1 MEPPSPQALHAASL
15 APDMHCTVLR
25 ATFDIFESERKSN
38 MRRVFTIAT
47 TAAFF
52 AALALAEN
60 LTGNLLDT
68 SCLDQKKDVSA
79 CQANG
84 TTTSFALQVQGKTY
98 RLDDTGNQQA
108 ILALRNRADRST
120 DPTVAGGPVNA
131 KITGTRD
138 GEMIKV
144 DSIEVQ

>member
-1 MEPPSPQALHAASL
+1 
-15 APDMHCTVLR
+15 
-25 ATFDIFESERKSN
+25 

-68 SCLDQKKDVSA
+68 SCLDQKKEVAS

-84 TTTSFALQVQGKTY
+84 TTTTFALQVSSKTY
-98 RLDDTGNQQA
+98 RLDDVGNQKA
-108 ILALRNRADRST
+108 ILALKERADRST
-120 DPTVAGGPVNA
+120 DPTAAAAPVNA

-138 GEMIKV
+138 GEILKV

>member
-1 MEPPSPQALHAASL
+1 MELPSPQALDAASL
-15 APDMHCTVLR
+15 APDMHCTGPR
-25 ATFDIFESERKSN
+25 ATFDIFESERKRN
-38 MRRVFTIAT
+38 MRKVFTIAT
-47 TAAFF
+47 TAVFF
-52 AALALAEN
+52 AALAIAEN

-84 TTTSFALQVQGKTY
+84 TTTSFALQVSNKTY

-108 ILALRNRADRST
+108 ILALKNRADRST
-120 DPTVAGGPVNA
+120 DPTVAAGPVNA

-138 GEMIKV
+138 GEILKV